1 MARALRI
8 GRKPN
13 KPYIYNIS
21 TKKRFC
27 QENRYKTILIIEVF
41 DDPKYS
47 DSKSRPVASKA
58 LACYGV
64 KH

>member
-27 QENRYKTILIIEVF
+27 QGKVAFFIIYA
-41 DDPKYS
+41 KI
-47 DSKSRPVASKA
+47 
-58 LACYGV
+58 
-64 KH
+64 